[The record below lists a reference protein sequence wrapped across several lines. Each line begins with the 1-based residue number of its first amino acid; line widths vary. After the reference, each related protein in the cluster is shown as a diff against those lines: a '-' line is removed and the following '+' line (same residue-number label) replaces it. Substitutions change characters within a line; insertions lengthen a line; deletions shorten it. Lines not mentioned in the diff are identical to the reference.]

1 MARQRK
7 AGRKL
12 KPGPRTKCGR
22 LSRAY
27 KDPEIRDQGTREFCA
42 KRAYLVNGADPAL
55 AATASGILLANGLL
69 TREQHDAALR
79 YSWAHALTYGKVW
92 RQTCPL
98 GEDAGRAAPDRLLEL
113 ARDKLA
119 WMDGRLDLAQRKAV
133 ADVAVFGFLPM
144 WWMASKLKLRSMPE
158 DERDRAA
165 LLSGLDVISGAR
177 AERTEP
183 SADGSE

>member
-1 MARQRK
+1 MARRRK

-12 KPGPRTKCGR
+12 KPGPRTDRGR

-42 KRAYLVNGADPAL
+42 KREYLVNGADPAL

-79 YSWAHALTYGKVW
+79 YAWARALVFGKPW
-92 RQTCPL
+92 RQACPL
-98 GEDAGRAAPDRLLEL
+98 GEPVGRIAPNQLLEL
-113 ARDKLA
+113 AKHKLA
-119 WMDGRLDLAQRKAV
+119 GMDKRLDRAQRKAV

-144 WWMASKLKLRSMPE
+144 WWMATNSSCGRCPKTS
-158 DERDRAA
+158 AT
-165 LLSGLDVISGAR
+165 AR
-177 AERTEP
+177 RCCQA
-183 SADGSE
+183 